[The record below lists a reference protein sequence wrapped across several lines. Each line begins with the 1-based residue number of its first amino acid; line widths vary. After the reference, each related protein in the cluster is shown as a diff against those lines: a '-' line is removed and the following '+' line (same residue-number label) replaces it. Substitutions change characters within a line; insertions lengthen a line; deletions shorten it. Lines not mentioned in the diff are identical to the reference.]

1 MGSSQCRE
9 GSLIPPP
16 MCSGRAARLAVC
28 RACRYRTLTGIQFFG
43 VDAGTKRE
51 GPDVSGLETA
61 IRTALENSDRDS
73 AEVRAR
79 IYQSARQALEAG
91 LRKQDITD
99 ADVVAHHRHRLETTI
114 HTIES
119 EERAR
124 LHPRQGP
131 PEVPV
136 PPVVEMPEPRHHVE
150 EPAHRA
156 QEPVYRAHEDDN
168 LAVTGETRGYNA
180 ARHVDDASL
189 DGVHASSADQLG
201 AAPDGE
207 MRGETRAT
215 PDRRGGMDFR
225 PERAAVRRKP
235 RKFFSRLLVWCVA
248 LAFIGTGAWWVY
260 TSGLLMTAAERDTSV
275 ANPPASTQPEDFNGE
290 DAAGNSASPHSD
302 EPVTID
308 PQNSF
313 SADWIEIFK
322 PSDADKIQAGARA
335 RTENVTETEGP
346 AVRLTSESANT
357 DGNVSISVP
366 ANVLQQLAGK
376 SSTIALTLQSTTD
389 EPTQIT
395 VECDFQS
402 LGNCARHRFNV
413 TREKSDALLQLRFDR
428 SLAPN
433 SPGRLMI
440 NSDVDGKAR
449 GINLFAVRILPGQ

>member
-1 MGSSQCRE
+1 M
-9 GSLIPPP
+9 
-16 MCSGRAARLAVC
+16 
-28 RACRYRTLTGIQFFG
+28 
-43 VDAGTKRE
+43 
-51 GPDVSGLETA
+51 SGLETA
-61 IRTALENSDRDS
+61 IRTALDSSDRDN

-99 ADVVAHHRHRLETTI
+99 ADVVAYHRHRLETTI

-136 PPVVEMPEPRHHVE
+136 PPIVEMPEPAHRAE
-150 EPAHRA
+150 EPAHHREEPAFRA
-156 QEPVYRAHEDDN
+156 EEPAYREHEDDN
-168 LAVTGETRGYNA
+168 LAVVGETRGYHA
-180 ARHVDDASL
+180 AHVDDARL
-189 DGVHASSADQLG
+189 DDVHARSADHLG
-201 AAPDGE
+201 AAPDREMRGE
-207 MRGETRAT
+207 MRGA

-235 RKFFSRLLVWCVA
+235 RKFFSRLLVWCVL

-260 TSGLLMTAAERDTSV
+260 SSGLLKTAAERDTSV

-290 DAAGNSASPHSD
+290 ESAGDRASHSD
-302 EPVTID
+302 QPVTID
-308 PQNSF
+308 PQNGF

-322 PSDADKIQAGARA
+322 PSDADKIQAGPRA
-335 RTENVTETEGP
+335 RVENVTETEGP
-346 AVRLTSESANT
+346 AVRLTSQSGNA
-357 DGNVSISVP
+357 DGNVSISIP

-376 SSTIALTLQSTTD
+376 SSTVALTLQSTTD

-413 TREKSDALLQLRFDR
+413 TREKSDALLQVRFDR

-433 SPGRLMI
+433 SPGKLMI
-440 NSDVDGKAR
+440 NGDVDGKAR

>member
-1 MGSSQCRE
+1 MPE
-9 GSLIPPP
+9 
-16 MCSGRAARLAVC
+16 
-28 RACRYRTLTGIQFFG
+28 
-43 VDAGTKRE
+43 KRE

-99 ADVVAHHRHRLETTI
+99 ANVVAHHRHRLETTI

-136 PPVVEMPEPRHHVE
+136 PPVVEMPEPTHHIEEPAHHVE
-150 EPAHRA
+150 EPA
-156 QEPVYRAHEDDN
+156 YREREDDS
-168 LAVTGETRGYNA
+168 LAVVGETRGYNA
-180 ARHVDDASL
+180 AGRVDDASL
-189 DGVHASSADQLG
+189 DDIRASSADQLG

-207 MRGETRAT
+207 MRAEARAT

-235 RKFFSRLLVWCVA
+235 RKFFSRLLVWCVV
-248 LAFIGTGAWWVY
+248 LAFIGTGGWWVY

-290 DAAGNSASPHSD
+290 DAAGNSASSHSD

-308 PQNSF
+308 PQNGF
-313 SADWIEIFK
+313 SADWIEVFK
-322 PSDADKIQAGARA
+322 PSDADKIQAGPRA
-335 RTENVTETEGP
+335 RTENVTETEGA
-346 AVRLTSESANT
+346 AVRLTSESGNT
-357 DGNVSISVP
+357 DGNISISVP

-413 TREKSDALLQLRFDR
+413 TREKSDALLQVRFDR

-433 SPGRLMI
+433 SPGTLMI

>member
-1 MGSSQCRE
+1 M
-9 GSLIPPP
+9 
-16 MCSGRAARLAVC
+16 
-28 RACRYRTLTGIQFFG
+28 
-43 VDAGTKRE
+43 
-51 GPDVSGLETA
+51 SGLETA

-168 LAVTGETRGYNA
+168 LAVTGETRGYNV